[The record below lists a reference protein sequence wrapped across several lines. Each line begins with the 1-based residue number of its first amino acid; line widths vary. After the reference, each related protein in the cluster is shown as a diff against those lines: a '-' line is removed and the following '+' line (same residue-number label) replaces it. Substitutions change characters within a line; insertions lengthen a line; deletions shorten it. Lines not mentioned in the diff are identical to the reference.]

1 MLSMLAFGVA
11 GCGAPTVMEVTPR
24 DASGIGTSVWPRA
37 SESAP
42 ARPGVSVLV
51 PPQPRSQ
58 ARRAVVAFFEAVR
71 RESVGQLSAWLAEDA
86 TISSGPGTTPESIA
100 KVWGARFKQ
109 LDYGTGSVRRP
120 YRGDAIGVFSR
131 AELDE
136 LARGYQ
142 LTPGAD
148 ELLAVV
154 DTRERQRSAGPRHFG
169 RRLEFLLGPSSDGYR
184 IRRMYE
190 DFQLP

>member
-1 MLSMLAFGVA
+1 MPPL
-11 GCGAPTVMEVTPR
+11 
-24 DASGIGTSVWPRA
+24 PRA
-37 SESAP
+37 
-42 ARPGVSVLV
+42 
-51 PPQPRSQ
+51 Q
-58 ARRAVVAFFEAVR
+58 ARRTVVAFFDAVR

-100 KVWGARFKQ
+100 KVWAARFKQ
-109 LDYGTGSVRRP
+109 LDYGTSGVRRP
-120 YRGDAIGVFSR
+120 YRGDVIGVFSR
-131 AELDE
+131 PELDA

-142 LTPGAD
+142 LSPAVD

-169 RRLEFLLGPSSDGYR
+169 RRLEFLLGPSGDGYR